1 MARTPSPAPAAAP
14 RRRTPSAPPR
24 RAASSGTAERFA
36 AKVASRRRRRWAVAI
51 AVVALLVALTWLA
64 LFSPWLKVTRV
75 TVNSLQRVDGA
86 VVHQVVDA
94 EVGRPMVML
103 DPSAVAR
110 RVAAIPLVREAHI
123 SRRWPSTVRVE
134 VVERVPVA
142 AVPAGGGGSGYRL
155 VDRDGVD
162 VESVSSRP
170 DTLPY
175 LDVDVAKAGAAALSA
190 ALDVQAGLP
199 AGVNAQVRSL
209 GATSRDG
216 VWFVLRNGA
225 RVVWGDAEQG
235 VLKLDVLR
243 ALVTSNPDASVYDV
257 SAPSTPSVSRATV
270 RDAAVLPR

>member
-1 MARTPSPAPAAAP
+1 MARTPAPTAAP

-36 AKVASRRRRRWAVAI
+36 AKVASRRRRRWAVGI
-51 AVVALLVALTWLA
+51 AAVALLGALGWLA
-64 LFSPWLKVTRV
+64 LFSPWLKVTQV
-75 TVNSLQRVDGA
+75 TVTSLQRVNGVA
-86 VVHQVVDA
+86 VHQVVDA
-94 EVGRPMVML
+94 EIGRPMVLL

-110 RVAAIPLVREAHI
+110 RVAAIPLVRETKI
-123 SRRWPSTVRVE
+123 TRRWPQTVRVE

-142 AVPAGGGGSGYRL
+142 AVPAGGGGAGYRL

-170 DTLPY
+170 DALPY
-175 LDVDVAKAGAAALSA
+175 LDVDVAKAGAAALAA

-199 AGVNAQVRSL
+199 TEVNAQVRTL
-209 GATSRDG
+209 GATSPDG

-225 RVVWGDAEQG
+225 RVVWGGADQG
-235 VLKLDVLR
+235 ELKLDVLR
-243 ALVTSNPDASVYDV
+243 ALVTSNADAAVYDV